1 MDAIE
6 ILMDE
11 HRNIER
17 MLSAI
22 DVCAGRLGRGEEVAR
37 DDVHGFVRFIRE
49 YADALHHGKE
59 EDMLFQDLMQHGMS
73 REAGPL
79 AVMYA
84 EHDEGRGYVGTIAA
98 IAEGEGPFDDADR
111 GTIANAMRAYT
122 GLLRD
127 HILKEDQVLYVMAR
141 QLLPPPAMEDLGKR
155 FALFAESDP
164 RAAPHD
170 ELLALA
176 GGLAERYAD

>member
-17 MLSAI
+17 MLAAI
-22 DVCAGRLGRGEEVAR
+22 DVCAGRLGRGEDVTRE
-37 DDVHGFVRFIRE
+37 DVHAFVRFIRE

-73 REAGPL
+73 RDAGPL

-84 EHDEGRGYVGTIAA
+84 EHDEGRRYVGTIAA
-98 IAEGEGPFDDADR
+98 MAEGEGPFDDADR

-122 GLLRD
+122 NLLRG

-141 QLLPPPAMEDLGKR
+141 QLLPPATMEELGRR
-155 FALFAESDP
+155 FEVFAASDE

-170 ELLALA
+170 ELLAVAADLA
-176 GGLAERYAD
+176 QRYAA